1 MLSAIFCAIEE
12 DNIDGLQRLLSMASI
27 DINQTNQHGE
37 SAIHIAAGFGRIDIL
52 RYLCDK
58 GGNLGMIDGQGDSAV
73 LWAARQGFPEV
84 IRYLLS
90 KGVHLNQQN
99 KVSSDFKCRVYSIK
113 SHLWCLI
120 PRLTYAKRLVIGC
133 VKLSLVA

>member
-1 MLSAIFCAIEE
+1 MQ
-12 DNIDGLQRLLSMASI
+12 QRRI
-27 DINQTNQHGE
+27 GYEQHGE
-37 SAIHIAAGFGRIDIL
+37 SAIHIAAGFGRVDIL

-58 GGNLGMIDGQGDSAV
+58 GGNLGIIDGQGDSAI

-99 KVSSDFKCRVYSIK
+99 KVRYISVSDFM
-113 SHLWCLI
+113 LCLCYLFI
-120 PRLTYAKRLVIGC
+120 
-133 VKLSLVA
+133 S

>member
-1 MLSAIFCAIEE
+1 M
-12 DNIDGLQRLLSMASI
+12 DVQQRCNGSE
-27 DINQTNQHGE
+27 QHGE
-37 SAIHIAAGFGRIDIL
+37 SAIHIAAGFGRVDIL

-58 GGNLGMIDGQGDSAV
+58 GGNLGIIDGQGDSAI

-99 KVSSDFKCRVYSIK
+99 KVRYLSVSDFGSCYLFTFTS
-113 SHLWCLI
+113 
-120 PRLTYAKRLVIGC
+120 
-133 VKLSLVA
+133 